1 MKKLIINIDL
11 IATFNENYEEIKN
24 GWILIENNIIKQ
36 LGSGSKPDMTVNEII
51 DGKGMLILPGFVN
64 THHHFY
70 QSLFRVIPE
79 AQNVEHF
86 DWLSFLYK
94 KWKNIDEEAVKIST
108 VIAILEMMKS
118 GVTTT
123 VDHLYLFPK
132 GHPRLFDAE
141 AEGAWLTGI
150 RFYGIRGSMSLS
162 KKDGGL
168 PPDSVVQTEDEIFN
182 DYERVIGLFHSTE
195 PFSMSR
201 VALGPCSLF
210 TVTEKLLVKTAKF
223 AAKNNLLIHTHLGE
237 SREEREFCISKY
249 SLSPVDYMEKVDW
262 LTDRTWFAHLVHL
275 SNAEIEKLSKSEI
288 GMAYC
293 PTSNMRLGDGIAPVY
308 KMKNSSIRIGFGV
321 DGSASNDTGNFLQE
335 IRNGMLLQRV
345 KYGAHALT
353 ARESLYMG
361 TKGGANVLRLNN
373 EIGSIE
379 EGKAADIIGFNL
391 NRLEFAGGLTDPVS
405 ALVFC
410 DAKNVDFSMIN
421 GEIVIEDGNFVKIDE
436 QKFIEKQNS
445 VSRRLIS
452 EGGAIK
458 IKTRKE
464 NVDDKIVEKIYKSK
478 GKNLKKEAL

>member
-1 MKKLIINIDL
+1 MKKLIENIDL
-11 IATFNENYEEIKN
+11 IATFNEKLEEIKN
-24 GWILIENNIIKQ
+24 GWIFIDNNIIKKI
-36 LGSGSKPDMTVNEII
+36 GSGNGPDMTVDETI
-51 DGKGMLILPGFVN
+51 DGRGMLILPGFVN

-79 AQNVEHF
+79 TQNAKLF
-86 DWLSFLYK
+86 DWLVFLYK
-94 KWKNIDEEAVKIST
+94 KWMNIDEEAVKIST

-123 VDHLYLFPK
+123 VDHLYVFPK
-132 GHPRLFDAE
+132 GHPHIFDAE
-141 AEGAWLTGI
+141 LEGARLTGV

-168 PPDSVVQTEDEIFN
+168 PPDLLVQTEDEILK
-182 DYERVIGLFHSTE
+182 DYERVFNLFHDPK

-210 TVTEKLLVKTAKF
+210 TVTEKLMIETAKF
-223 AAKNNLLIHTHLGE
+223 AEKNNLLIHTHLGE
-237 SREEREFCISKY
+237 TRDEREFCILKY
-249 SLSPVDYMEKVDW
+249 SLRPVDYMEKVNW

-275 SNAEIEKLSKSEI
+275 NNSEIEKLSNSKV

-308 KMKNSSIRIGFGV
+308 KMKNTSIRISFGV

-345 KYGAHALT
+345 KYGARALT

-361 TKGGANVLRLNN
+361 TIGGANVLRLNN

-379 EGKAADIIGFNL
+379 KGKAADIIGFNL

-410 DAKNVDFSMIN
+410 DAKKVDFSMIN
-421 GEIVIEDGNFVKIDE
+421 GEIVIKDGKFVEIDE
-436 QKFIEKQNS
+436 QEFIEKHNS
-445 VSRRLIS
+445 ISRKLLS
-452 EGGAIK
+452 
-458 IKTRKE
+458 
-464 NVDDKIVEKIYKSK
+464 Y
-478 GKNLKKEAL
+478 